1 MTSTRNK
8 NTGCD
13 YRLEQ
18 NVNINR
24 FNHNL
29 YLHSSSGRP
38 TSECLPSIGYT
49 PSHMSRDALANN
61 AVDIESALYGIGSTN
76 LVKPCQPVNPEMRNL
91 EFKEFFDR
99 PQQVIMPYPMIFNN
113 NQRPFPV

>member
-13 YRLEQ
+13 YKLEQ

-76 LVKPCQPVNPEMRNL
+76 LVNPQTPVKPDIKPLQSLNVIDKLPIMIPEPL
-91 EFKEFFDR
+91 IIEK
-99 PQQVIMPYPMIFNN
+99 
-113 NQRPFPV
+113 NQRPLRE